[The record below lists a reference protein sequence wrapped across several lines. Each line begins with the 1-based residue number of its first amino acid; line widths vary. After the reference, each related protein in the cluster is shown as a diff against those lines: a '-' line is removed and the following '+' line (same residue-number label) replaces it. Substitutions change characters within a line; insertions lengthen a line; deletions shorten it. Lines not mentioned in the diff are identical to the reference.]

1 MPAPD
6 SRRTD
11 HPYLVDRLED
21 LPEGLQQLA
30 GQGLAAGET
39 AETIFAMPAQWLPM
53 DFGRRG
59 GMHLVPERALLF
71 TGRGA
76 LYVQGAGRS
85 GEPGQAIY
93 LPGSQLFYTR
103 LIQVLLYGRL
113 EFYIAAGDRLRRIV
127 VEYNTVGHDLLKPA
141 LQRFLRLAWEQKPSG
156 RPSPGVDQ
164 TETML
169 QALGEQSYKFRGGLQ
184 GYGLLPGECLRGF
197 VFQPRITQRILGIF
211 PRLIAPAAVFALTE
225 KSFVAIEEGRTN
237 ATSYGW
243 FVTYCPRHYVS
254 GVSVA
259 PHAQW
264 QDVCIQLKKGNI
276 QEKYLATVEEK
287 SALALRGLWRG
298 EMLNTELTHH
308 GSRFRGVS

>member
-1 MPAPD
+1 MPAPY

-11 HPYLVDRLED
+11 HPYLVESLED
-21 LPEGLQQLA
+21 LPDGLQHLA
-30 GQGLAAGET
+30 GQGLEAGET
-39 AETIFAMPAQWLPM
+39 AETIFVMPAQWLPM

-59 GMHLVPERALLF
+59 GMHLVPERALVF
-71 TGRGA
+71 TSRGA

-113 EFYIAAGDRLRRIV
+113 EFYSAAGDRLQRIV
-127 VEYNTVGHDLLKPA
+127 VEYNTTGHDLLKPA

-156 RPSPGVDQ
+156 APHPDVDQ

-184 GYGLLPGECLRGF
+184 GYGLLPGERLLGF

-225 KSFVAIEEGRTN
+225 KSILAIEEGRTN

-264 QDVCIQLKKGNI
+264 QDVCVQMQMGDIQD
-276 QEKYLATVEEK
+276 KYLVTVEEK
-287 SALALRGLWRG
+287 SALALRGLWQG
-298 EMLNTELTHH
+298 EI
-308 GSRFRGVS
+308 